1 MPKYLEPAKA
11 LPNLIDL
18 SNDQSPTAESLYIS
32 YMALA
37 DLNTKDL
44 AKVTTIIKNSFPGDQ
59 NKELRE
65 IIDAPLL
72 QHLVMAE
79 AIERQVGL
87 DDIRYNADYRT
98 LEGIRNPN
106 DPKKVI
112 DAMLRDKRVAQQA
125 EFEGQGKKTAGVSA
139 GYVAKDNAGNT
150 FILKHFIKLMLHAK
164 NTR

>member
-11 LPNLIDL
+11 LPNPVIDL

-44 AKVTTIIKNSFPGDQ
+44 DKVTTIIKNSFPGDK

-72 QHLVMAE
+72 QHLVME
-79 AIERQVGL
+79 DAIERQVGL
-87 DDIRYNADYRT
+87 DDSRYNADYRK
-98 LEGIRNPN
+98 LEGIRNLN
-106 DPKKVI
+106 DPKKAI

-125 EFEGQGKKTAGVSA
+125 EFEGKGKKQQESLPTMLLKITPV
-139 GYVAKDNAGNT
+139 
-150 FILKHFIKLMLHAK
+150 ILLF
-164 NTR
+164 